1 VCAAT
6 SPGRR
11 KDRWGKARRPRGSFA
26 RGFAPL
32 RRQPPRHPVIPL
44 FLLVLAIPFSAG
56 GCLRSGGD
64 GKQAFPPDAKVRLLV
79 VGDPAMAAAIDQLRS
94 EWNAQTGTSFEVEQA
109 PQLDPQAAG
118 PPQADAVISASCDLA
133 VLAEKKWIVPMP
145 GELIRQKASAQ
156 AARSKDEE
164 TPRAPG
170 NWSDLFTL
178 LRAHEAVWGKEVMAV
193 PFGSPVLV
201 CYYRADLLEKLGA
214 KPPRTWPEYQKLAA
228 RLADRKQLGDAAPPA
243 GRTWHGSLEPLA
255 PGWAAIVL
263 LGRAAP
269 YVTHPANYSQLFSI
283 DSMEPLVDGPPFVR
297 ALEEL
302 VAAAASGPP
311 EIAYDPTAV
320 RHAFWRGECGLALT
334 WPSAADRDC
343 PKPGPNLRVGFAEL
357 PGSTEVY
364 NVSAE
369 AWEPGQPGD
378 EAHVPLL
385 DVAGRLGTV
394 TSRSQWPE
402 VSFGLLLWLSDQQWS
417 RQTSAASPATTIF
430 RQADVSDPQAWVEK
444 VMPAT
449 AASQYAR
456 LTQQTLSRQQWLFA
470 LRISG
475 RGEYLKALDEAV
487 QQAVLGQKPPK
498 EALRQA
504 AARWREITKRHGTE
518 AQRAAYRHSLGL

>member
-1 VCAAT
+1 L
-6 SPGRR
+6 SPR
-11 KDRWGKARRPRGSFA
+11 D
-26 RGFAPL
+26 
-32 RRQPPRHPVIPL
+32 PVIPL
-44 FLLVLAIPFSAG
+44 FLPVLAILFSLFSTG
-56 GCLRSGGD
+56 GCLRSGGE

-79 VGDPAMAAAIDQLRS
+79 VGDPAMAAAIEQLRG

-109 PQLDPQAAG
+109 PQLDPQAAE
-118 PPQADAVISASCDLA
+118 PPQADAVVSASCDLA

-156 AARSKDEE
+156 AARSKEEE

-243 GRTWHGSLEPLA
+243 GHPWHGSLEPLA
-255 PGWAAIVL
+255 PGWAGIVL
-263 LGRAAP
+263 LARAAP

-302 VAAAASGPP
+302 VAAASSGPP
-311 EIAYDPTAV
+311 EFAYGPTAV

-334 WPSAADRDC
+334 WPSAADKDC
-343 PKPGPNLRVGFAEL
+343 PKPGPSLRVGFAEL
-357 PGSTEVY
+357 PGSTDVY
-364 NVSAE
+364 NVSAQAAQ
-369 AWEPGQPGD
+369 AWEPRQSGD
-378 EAHVPLL
+378 AAHVPLL
-385 DVAGRLGTV
+385 DVAGRVGTV
-394 TSRSQWPE
+394 TTRSQWPE

-430 RQADVSDPQAWVEK
+430 RQTDVSYPQAWVEE
-444 VMPAT
+444 VMSAA

-456 LTQQTLSRQQWLFA
+456 LTQQMLNRQQWLFA
-470 LRISG
+470 LRIPG
-475 RGEYLKALDEAV
+475 RAEYLKALDEAV

-498 EALRQA
+498 EVLAQA
-504 AARWREITKRHGTE
+504 AARWREITKRYGTD